1 MSRDENQIRKKKLF
15 TRFSAVSERVT
26 HVKTIRRSFYL
37 KHTNMRDFPLFS
49 FFQHEKKTLPLPGR
63 VTKHSSEFSIWTRI
77 YALFCLL
84 NYRSPASMHSSSF
97 TRVESWYV
105 LAADD
110 AFHCQ
115 FYRHFSLEVMKV
127 SLHIA
132 NEEEVVHRR
141 KNSPMEKFKHK
152 KISFLFTVSM
162 NCWYLSDS
170 AAGKLAWC
178 WEKAKHNSLL
188 FFSIWHL
195 ATASLATENLHC
207 LHIPSAAAAA

>member
-1 MSRDENQIRKKKLF
+1 MWAAQEREMKIKLEKKLF

-26 HVKTIRRSFYL
+26 HVKTIRRSFHL

-49 FFQHEKKTLPLPGR
+49 RIARPSDKTFVRTFHLNSNLCFVLFIKSPQPSQH
-63 VTKHSSEFSIWTRI
+63 
-77 YALFCLL
+77 
-84 NYRSPASMHSSSF
+84 MHFSSF
-97 TRVESWYV
+97 TSWKLICSGGRRRISLSILSTFFTWSHESFI
-105 LAADD
+105 A
-110 AFHCQ
+110 
-115 FYRHFSLEVMKV
+115 
-127 SLHIA
+127 HIA
-132 NEEEVVHRR
+132 NEEVVHRR

-188 FFSIWHL
+188 FFYMAFGDSELGDRESSLFTHSISSI
-195 ATASLATENLHC
+195 A
-207 LHIPSAAAAA
+207 

>member
-1 MSRDENQIRKKKLF
+1 
-15 TRFSAVSERVT
+15 
-26 HVKTIRRSFYL
+26 
-37 KHTNMRDFPLFS
+37 MRDFPLFS
-49 FFQHEKKTLPLPGR
+49 NTKKKTPIARPSDKTFVRIFHLNSNLCFVLFIKLPQPSQ
-63 VTKHSSEFSIWTRI
+63 H
-77 YALFCLL
+77 
-84 NYRSPASMHSSSF
+84 MHSSCF

-132 NEEEVVHRR
+132 NEEVVHRR

-162 NCWYLSDS
+162 SCWYLSDS

-178 WEKAKHNSLL
+178 WEKAKHTTPYY
-188 FFSIWHL
+188 FFIWHL
-195 ATASLATENLHC
+195 ATASSATENLHC
-207 LHIPSAAAAA
+207 LHIPSAAAA